1 MCYNGDTFSKGE
13 YKMRRL
19 SESEY
24 IYIESNFEEFICA
37 IRAGKAGSYEENPA
51 IYDGLTEYVVRNL
64 RRGQNLELYLSDLA
78 FMINNVE
85 GFPAINVIDA
95 IVFFNDNTLFKLNK
109 VLSKIYLVD
118 ENKYREMLSQARMF
132 LTPAAY
138 LKLFSALSVKNKIVL
153 NSIDETCLVDMV
165 KVVNDIKAASVLFEN
180 LSSTNKVAMKGIYNY
195 LVEHEAY
202 GEIVYALANSEEMDV
217 DIVKHAI
224 ALLIRNTDEDIVVP
238 CSAGFSAKEKNEL
251 FEYLISQ
258 FADNMDL
265 RYKLCDNF
273 IAVNSWLAEIYT
285 TYGKEDFAK
294 VEKGSTKF
302 FKKLGLDSLETG
314 LKDQDKHNKQVI
326 DFFLRLGVLGYE
338 IDDDNADVIDYFF
351 ERRIGNSEYDAS
363 TYLIYHDFIVERDKT
378 DERTS
383 LKTRLENIVKTD
395 NRYLAMRKY
404 VSSNPTPSPIY
415 SYLDKGS
422 ITKKDDKK

>member
-1 MCYNGDTFSKGE
+1 
-13 YKMRRL
+13 MRRL

-24 IYIESNFEEFICA
+24 LYIESNFEEFICA
-37 IRAGKAGSYEENPA
+37 IRAGKAGSYEDNPA

-64 RRGQNLELYLSDLA
+64 HRGQNLELYLSDLA

-85 GFPAINVIDA
+85 GFPAINIIDA
-95 IVFFNDNTLFKLNK
+95 IVYLNDNTLFKLK
-109 VLSKIYLVD
+109 RVLSKIYLVD

-132 LTPAAY
+132 LTPDAY

-153 NSIDETCLVDMV
+153 NSIDETCLVDMINAV
-165 KVVNDIKAASVLFEN
+165 DDIKAASVLFEN

-202 GEIVYALANSEEMDV
+202 GEIVYALGHSEEMDV

-238 CSAGFSAKEKNEL
+238 CSAGFSAKEKDEL

-258 FADNMDL
+258 FANNVDL

>member
-1 MCYNGDTFSKGE
+1 
-13 YKMRRL
+13 MRRL

-95 IVFFNDNTLFKLNK
+95 IVFLNDNTLFKLNK

-338 IDDDNADVIDYFF
+338 IDDDNVDVIDYFF

-415 SYLDKGS
+415 SYLDRGS

>member
-1 MCYNGDTFSKGE
+1 
-13 YKMRRL
+13 MRRL

-24 IYIESNFEEFICA
+24 LYIESNFEEFICA
-37 IRAGKAGSYEENPA
+37 IRAGKAGSYEDNPA
-51 IYDGLTEYVVRNL
+51 IYDGLTEYLVRNL
-64 RRGQNLELYLSDLA
+64 HRGQNLELYLSDLA

-85 GFPAINVIDA
+85 GFPAINIIDA
-95 IVFFNDNTLFKLNK
+95 IVYLNDNTLFKLK
-109 VLSKIYLVD
+109 RVLSKIYLVD

-132 LTPAAY
+132 LTPDAY

-153 NSIDETCLVDMV
+153 NSIDETCLVDMINAV
-165 KVVNDIKAASVLFEN
+165 DDIKAASVLFEN

-202 GEIVYALANSEEMDV
+202 GEIVYALGHSEEMDV

-238 CSAGFSAKEKNEL
+238 CSAGFSAKEKDEL

-258 FADNMDL
+258 FANNVDL

-314 LKDQDKHNKQVI
+314 LKGQDKHNKQVI

-338 IDDDNADVIDYFF
+338 IDDDNVDVIDYFF

-363 TYLIYHDFIVERDKT
+363 TYLIYHDFIVERKKT

-415 SYLDKGS
+415 SYLDRGS

>member
-1 MCYNGDTFSKGE
+1 
-13 YKMRRL
+13 MRRL

-24 IYIESNFEEFICA
+24 LYIESNFEEFICA
-37 IRAGKAGSYEENPA
+37 VRAGKAGSYEDNPA
-51 IYDGLTEYVVRNL
+51 IYDGLTEYLVRNL
-64 RRGQNLELYLSDLA
+64 HRGQNLELYLSDLA

-95 IVFFNDNTLFKLNK
+95 IVFLNDNTLFKLNK

-338 IDDDNADVIDYFF
+338 IDDDNVDVIDYFF

-363 TYLIYHDFIVERDKT
+363 TYLIYHDFIVERKKT

>member
-1 MCYNGDTFSKGE
+1 
-13 YKMRRL
+13 MRRL

-24 IYIESNFEEFICA
+24 LYIESNFEEFICA
-37 IRAGKAGSYEENPA
+37 IRAGKAGSYEDNPA
-51 IYDGLTEYVVRNL
+51 IYDGLTEYLVRNL
-64 RRGQNLELYLSDLA
+64 HRGQNLELYLSDLA

-85 GFPAINVIDA
+85 GFPAINIIDA
-95 IVFFNDNTLFKLNK
+95 IVYLNDNTLFKLK
-109 VLSKIYLVD
+109 RVLSKIYLVD

-132 LTPAAY
+132 LTPDAY

-165 KVVNDIKAASVLFEN
+165 KAVDDIKAASVLFEN

-202 GEIVYALANSEEMDV
+202 GEIVYALGHSEEMDV

-238 CSAGFSAKEKNEL
+238 CSAGFSAKEKDEL

-258 FADNMDL
+258 FANNVDL

-338 IDDDNADVIDYFF
+338 IDDDNVDVIDYFF

-363 TYLIYHDFIVERDKT
+363 TYLIYHDFIVERKKT

-415 SYLDKGS
+415 SYLDRGS

>member
-1 MCYNGDTFSKGE
+1 
-13 YKMRRL
+13 MRRL

-24 IYIESNFEEFICA
+24 LYIESNFEEFICA
-37 IRAGKAGSYEENPA
+37 IRAGKAGSYEDNPA

-95 IVFFNDNTLFKLNK
+95 IVYLNDNTLFKLNK

-165 KVVNDIKAASVLFEN
+165 KVVDDIKAASVLFEN

-202 GEIVYALANSEEMDV
+202 GEIVYALGHSEEMDV

-294 VEKGSTKF
+294 LEKGSTKF

-338 IDDDNADVIDYFF
+338 IDDDNVDVIDYFF

-415 SYLDKGS
+415 SYLDRGS

>member
-1 MCYNGDTFSKGE
+1 
-13 YKMRRL
+13 MRRL

-24 IYIESNFEEFICA
+24 LYIESNFEEFICA
-37 IRAGKAGSYEENPA
+37 IRGGKAGSYEDNPA

-64 RRGQNLELYLSDLA
+64 HRGQNLELYLSDLA

-95 IVFFNDNTLFKLNK
+95 IVFLNDNTLFKLNK

-363 TYLIYHDFIVERDKT
+363 TYLIYHDFIVERKKT

-415 SYLDKGS
+415 SYLDRGS

>member
-1 MCYNGDTFSKGE
+1 
-13 YKMRRL
+13 MRRL

-24 IYIESNFEEFICA
+24 LYIESNFEEFICA
-37 IRAGKAGSYEENPA
+37 IRAGKSGSYEDNPA
-51 IYDGLTEYVVRNL
+51 IYDGLTEYLVRNL
-64 RRGQNLELYLSDLA
+64 HRGQNLELYLSDLA

-85 GFPAINVIDA
+85 GFPAINIIDA
-95 IVFFNDNTLFKLNK
+95 IVYLNDNTLFKLK
-109 VLSKIYLVD
+109 RVLSKIYLVD
-118 ENKYREMLSQARMF
+118 ENKYREMLSQARIF
-132 LTPAAY
+132 LTPADY
-138 LKLFSALSVKNKIVL
+138 LKLFSSLSVKNKIVL
-153 NSIDETCLVDMV
+153 NSIDETCLVDMINAV
-165 KVVNDIKAASVLFEN
+165 DDIKAASVLFEN

-202 GEIVYALANSEEMDV
+202 GEIVYALGHSEEMDV

-238 CSAGFSAKEKNEL
+238 CSAGFSAKEKDEL

-258 FADNMDL
+258 FANNVDL

-338 IDDDNADVIDYFF
+338 IDDDNVDVIDYFF

-363 TYLIYHDFIVERDKT
+363 TYLIYHDFIVERKKT

-415 SYLDKGS
+415 SYLDRGS

>member
-1 MCYNGDTFSKGE
+1 
-13 YKMRRL
+13 MRRL

-24 IYIESNFEEFICA
+24 LYIKSNFEEFICA

-64 RRGQNLELYLSDLA
+64 HRGQNLELYLSDLA

-95 IVFFNDNTLFKLNK
+95 IVFLNDNTLFKLNK

-251 FEYLISQ
+251 FEFLISQ

-302 FKKLGLDSLETG
+302 FKKFGLDSLETG

>member
-1 MCYNGDTFSKGE
+1 
-13 YKMRRL
+13 MRRL

-24 IYIESNFEEFICA
+24 LYIESNFEEFICA
-37 IRAGKAGSYEENPA
+37 IRAGKAGSYEDNPA
-51 IYDGLTEYVVRNL
+51 IYDGLTEYLVRNL
-64 RRGQNLELYLSDLA
+64 HRGQNLELYLSDLA

-85 GFPAINVIDA
+85 GFPAINIIDA
-95 IVFFNDNTLFKLNK
+95 IVYLNDNTLFKLK
-109 VLSKIYLVD
+109 RVLSKIYLVD
-118 ENKYREMLSQARMF
+118 ENKYKEMLSQARMF
-132 LTPAAY
+132 LTPDAY

-153 NSIDETCLVDMV
+153 NSIDETCLVDMINAV
-165 KVVNDIKAASVLFEN
+165 DDIKAASVLFEN

-202 GEIVYALANSEEMDV
+202 GEIVYALGHSEEMDV

-238 CSAGFSAKEKNEL
+238 CSAGFSAKEKDEL

-258 FADNMDL
+258 FANNDDL

-338 IDDDNADVIDYFF
+338 IDDDNVDVIDYFF

-363 TYLIYHDFIVERDKT
+363 TYLIYHDFIVERKKT

-415 SYLDKGS
+415 SYLDRGS

>member
-1 MCYNGDTFSKGE
+1 
-13 YKMRRL
+13 MRRL

-24 IYIESNFEEFICA
+24 LYIESNFEEFICA
-37 IRAGKAGSYEENPA
+37 IRAGKAGSYEDNPA
-51 IYDGLTEYVVRNL
+51 IYDGLTEYLVRNL
-64 RRGQNLELYLSDLA
+64 HRGQNLELYLSDLA

-85 GFPAINVIDA
+85 GFPAINIIDA
-95 IVFFNDNTLFKLNK
+95 IVYINDNTLFKLK
-109 VLSKIYLVD
+109 RVLSKIYLVD

-132 LTPAAY
+132 LTPVDY
-138 LKLFSALSVKNKIVL
+138 LKLFSMLSVKNKIVL

-165 KVVNDIKAASVLFEN
+165 KVVDDIKAASVLFEN

-202 GEIVYALANSEEMDV
+202 GEIVYALGHSEEMDV

-238 CSAGFSAKEKNEL
+238 CSAGFSAKEKDEL

-258 FADNMDL
+258 FANNVDL

-294 VEKGSTKF
+294 LEKGSTKF

-314 LKDQDKHNKQVI
+314 LKNQDKHNKQVI

-338 IDDDNADVIDYFF
+338 IDDDNVDVIDYFF

-363 TYLIYHDFIVERDKT
+363 TYLIYHDFIVERKKT

-415 SYLDKGS
+415 SYLDRGS

>member
-1 MCYNGDTFSKGE
+1 
-13 YKMRRL
+13 
-19 SESEY
+19 
-24 IYIESNFEEFICA
+24 
-37 IRAGKAGSYEENPA
+37 
-51 IYDGLTEYVVRNL
+51 
-64 RRGQNLELYLSDLA
+64 
-78 FMINNVE
+78 MIN
-85 GFPAINVIDA
+85 A
-95 IVFFNDNTLFKLNK
+95 
-109 VLSKIYLVD
+109 VD
-118 ENKYREMLSQARMF
+118 
-132 LTPAAY
+132 
-138 LKLFSALSVKNKIVL
+138 
-153 NSIDETCLVDMV
+153 
-165 KVVNDIKAASVLFEN
+165 DIKAASVLFEN

-202 GEIVYALANSEEMDV
+202 GEIVYALGHSEEMDV

-238 CSAGFSAKEKNEL
+238 CSAGFSAKEKDEL

-258 FADNMDL
+258 FANNVDL

-338 IDDDNADVIDYFF
+338 IDDDNVDVIDYFF

-363 TYLIYHDFIVERDKT
+363 TYLIYHDFIVERKKT

-415 SYLDKGS
+415 SYLDRGS

>member
-1 MCYNGDTFSKGE
+1 
-13 YKMRRL
+13 MRRL

-24 IYIESNFEEFICA
+24 LYIESNFEEFICA
-37 IRAGKAGSYEENPA
+37 IRAGKAGSYEDNPA
-51 IYDGLTEYVVRNL
+51 IYDGLTEYLVRNL
-64 RRGQNLELYLSDLA
+64 HRGQNLELYLSDLA

-85 GFPAINVIDA
+85 GFPAINIIDA
-95 IVFFNDNTLFKLNK
+95 IVYLNDNTLFKLK
-109 VLSKIYLVD
+109 RVLSKIYLVD

-132 LTPAAY
+132 LTPVDY
-138 LKLFSALSVKNKIVL
+138 LKLFSMLSVKNKIVL
-153 NSIDETCLVDMV
+153 NSIDETCLVDMINAV
-165 KVVNDIKAASVLFEN
+165 DDIKAASVLFEN

-202 GEIVYALANSEEMDV
+202 GEIVYALGHSEEMDV

-238 CSAGFSAKEKNEL
+238 CSAGFSAKEKDEL

-258 FADNMDL
+258 FANNMDL

-294 VEKGSTKF
+294 LEKGSTKF

-338 IDDDNADVIDYFF
+338 IDDDNVDVIDYFF

-363 TYLIYHDFIVERDKT
+363 TYLIYHDFIVERKKT

-415 SYLDKGS
+415 SYLDRGS

>member
-1 MCYNGDTFSKGE
+1 
-13 YKMRRL
+13 MRRL

-24 IYIESNFEEFICA
+24 LYIESNFEEFICA
-37 IRAGKAGSYEENPA
+37 IRAGKAGSYEDNPA
-51 IYDGLTEYVVRNL
+51 IYDGLTEYLVRNL
-64 RRGQNLELYLSDLA
+64 HRGQNLELYLSDLA

-85 GFPAINVIDA
+85 GFPAINIIDA
-95 IVFFNDNTLFKLNK
+95 IVYLNDNTLFKLK
-109 VLSKIYLVD
+109 RVLSKIYLVD

-132 LTPAAY
+132 LTPDAY

-153 NSIDETCLVDMV
+153 NSIDETCLVDMINAV
-165 KVVNDIKAASVLFEN
+165 DDIKAASVLFEN

-202 GEIVYALANSEEMDV
+202 GEIVYALGHSEEMDV

-238 CSAGFSAKEKNEL
+238 CSAGFSAKEKDEL

-258 FADNMDL
+258 FANNDDL

-338 IDDDNADVIDYFF
+338 IDDDNVDVIDYFF

-363 TYLIYHDFIVERDKT
+363 TYLIYHDFIVERKKT

-415 SYLDKGS
+415 SYLDRGS

>member
-1 MCYNGDTFSKGE
+1 
-13 YKMRRL
+13 MRRL

-24 IYIESNFEEFICA
+24 LYIESNFEEFICA
-37 IRAGKAGSYEENPA
+37 IRAGKAGSYEDNPA
-51 IYDGLTEYVVRNL
+51 IYDGLTEYLVRNL
-64 RRGQNLELYLSDLA
+64 HRGQNLELYLSDLA

-85 GFPAINVIDA
+85 GFPAINIIDA
-95 IVFFNDNTLFKLNK
+95 IVYINDNTLFKLK
-109 VLSKIYLVD
+109 RVLSKIYLVD
-118 ENKYREMLSQARMF
+118 ENKYKEMLSQARMF
-132 LTPAAY
+132 LTPDAY

-153 NSIDETCLVDMV
+153 NSIDETCLVDMINAV
-165 KVVNDIKAASVLFEN
+165 DDIKAASVLFEN

-202 GEIVYALANSEEMDV
+202 GEIVYALGHSEEMDV

-238 CSAGFSAKEKNEL
+238 SSAGFSAKEKDEL

-258 FADNMDL
+258 FANNMDL

-294 VEKGSTKF
+294 LEKGSTKF

-338 IDDDNADVIDYFF
+338 IDDDNVDVIDYFF

-363 TYLIYHDFIVERDKT
+363 TYLIYHDFIVERKKT

-415 SYLDKGS
+415 SYLDRGS

>member
-1 MCYNGDTFSKGE
+1 
-13 YKMRRL
+13 MRRL

-24 IYIESNFEEFICA
+24 LYIESNFEEFICA
-37 IRAGKAGSYEENPA
+37 IRAGKAGSYEDNPA

-64 RRGQNLELYLSDLA
+64 HRGQNLELYLSDLA

-85 GFPAINVIDA
+85 GFPAINIIDA
-95 IVFFNDNTLFKLNK
+95 IVYLNDNTLFKLK
-109 VLSKIYLVD
+109 RVLSKIYLVD

-132 LTPAAY
+132 LTPDAY

-153 NSIDETCLVDMV
+153 NSIDETCLVDMINAV
-165 KVVNDIKAASVLFEN
+165 DDIKAASVLFEN

-202 GEIVYALANSEEMDV
+202 GEIVYALGHSEEMDV

-238 CSAGFSAKEKNEL
+238 CSAGFSAKEKDEL

-258 FADNMDL
+258 FANNVDL

-294 VEKGSTKF
+294 AEKGSTKF

-338 IDDDNADVIDYFF
+338 IDDDNVDVIDYFF

-415 SYLDKGS
+415 SYLDRGS

>member
-1 MCYNGDTFSKGE
+1 
-13 YKMRRL
+13 MRRL

-165 KVVNDIKAASVLFEN
+165 KVVDDIKAASVLFEN

-363 TYLIYHDFIVERDKT
+363 TYLIYHDFIVERKKT

-415 SYLDKGS
+415 SYLDRGS

>member
-1 MCYNGDTFSKGE
+1 
-13 YKMRRL
+13 MRRL

-24 IYIESNFEEFICA
+24 LYIESNFEEFICA
-37 IRAGKAGSYEENPA
+37 IRAGKAGSYEDNPA
-51 IYDGLTEYVVRNL
+51 IYDGLTEYLVRNL
-64 RRGQNLELYLSDLA
+64 HRGQNLELYLSDLA

-85 GFPAINVIDA
+85 GFPAINIIDA
-95 IVFFNDNTLFKLNK
+95 IVYLNDNTLFKLK
-109 VLSKIYLVD
+109 RVLSKIYLVD

-132 LTPAAY
+132 LTPDAY

-153 NSIDETCLVDMV
+153 NSIDETCLVDMINAV
-165 KVVNDIKAASVLFEN
+165 DDIKAASVLFEN

-202 GEIVYALANSEEMDV
+202 GEIVYALGHSEEMDV

-238 CSAGFSAKEKNEL
+238 CSAGFSAKEKDEL

-258 FADNMDL
+258 FANNVDL

-294 VEKGSTKF
+294 LEKGSTKF

-338 IDDDNADVIDYFF
+338 IDDDNVDVIDYFF

-415 SYLDKGS
+415 SYLDRGS

>member
-1 MCYNGDTFSKGE
+1 
-13 YKMRRL
+13 MRRL

-24 IYIESNFEEFICA
+24 LYIESNFEEFICA
-37 IRAGKAGSYEENPA
+37 IRAGKAGSYEDNPA
-51 IYDGLTEYVVRNL
+51 IYDGLTEYLVRNL
-64 RRGQNLELYLSDLA
+64 HRGQNLELYLSDLA

-85 GFPAINVIDA
+85 GFPAINIIDA
-95 IVFFNDNTLFKLNK
+95 IVYLNDNTLFKLK
-109 VLSKIYLVD
+109 RVLSKIYLVD

-132 LTPAAY
+132 LTPDAY

-153 NSIDETCLVDMV
+153 NSIDETCLVDMINAV
-165 KVVNDIKAASVLFEN
+165 DDIKAASVLFEN

-202 GEIVYALANSEEMDV
+202 GEIVYALGHSEEMDV

-238 CSAGFSAKEKNEL
+238 CSAGFSAKEKDEL

-258 FADNMDL
+258 FANNVDL

-338 IDDDNADVIDYFF
+338 IDDDNVDVIDYFF

-415 SYLDKGS
+415 SYLDRGS

>member
-1 MCYNGDTFSKGE
+1 
-13 YKMRRL
+13 MRRL

-24 IYIESNFEEFICA
+24 LYIESNFEEFICA
-37 IRAGKAGSYEENPA
+37 IRAGKAGSYEDNPA

-64 RRGQNLELYLSDLA
+64 HRGQNLELYLSDLA

-85 GFPAINVIDA
+85 GFPAINIIDA
-95 IVFFNDNTLFKLNK
+95 IVYLNDNTLFKLK
-109 VLSKIYLVD
+109 RVLSKIYLVD

-132 LTPAAY
+132 LTPDAY

-153 NSIDETCLVDMV
+153 NNIDETCLVDMINAV
-165 KVVNDIKAASVLFEN
+165 DDIKAASVLFEN

-202 GEIVYALANSEEMDV
+202 GEIVYALGHSEEMDV

-238 CSAGFSAKEKNEL
+238 CSAGFSAKEKDEL

-258 FADNMDL
+258 FANNVDL

-338 IDDDNADVIDYFF
+338 IDDDNVDVIDYFF

-363 TYLIYHDFIVERDKT
+363 TYLIYHDFIVERKKT

-415 SYLDKGS
+415 SYLDRGS

>member
-1 MCYNGDTFSKGE
+1 
-13 YKMRRL
+13 MRRL
-19 SESEY
+19 CESEY
-24 IYIESNFEEFICA
+24 LYIKSNFVDFICA
-37 IRAGKAGSYEENPA
+37 VRAGKAGSYEDNPA

-95 IVFFNDNTLFKLNK
+95 IVHLNDNTLFKLNK

-118 ENKYREMLSQARMF
+118 ENKYREMLSRARMF

-138 LKLFSALSVKNKIVL
+138 LKLFSALSVKNKIAL
-153 NSIDETCLVDMV
+153 NSVDETCLVDMV
-165 KVVNDIKAASVLFEN
+165 KAVDDIKAASVLFEN

-195 LVEHEAY
+195 LVEKEAY

-217 DIVKHAI
+217 DIVKRAI
-224 ALLIRNTDEDIVVP
+224 ALLIRNTNEDIVVP

-258 FADNMDL
+258 FANNVDL

-294 VEKGSTKF
+294 VEKNTARF

-363 TYLIYHDFIVERDKT
+363 TYLIYHDFIVKRKKT

-415 SYLDKGS
+415 SYLDRGS

>member
-1 MCYNGDTFSKGE
+1 
-13 YKMRRL
+13 MRRL

-24 IYIESNFEEFICA
+24 LYIESNFEEFICA
-37 IRAGKAGSYEENPA
+37 IRAGKAGSYEDNPA
-51 IYDGLTEYVVRNL
+51 IYDGLTEYLVRNL
-64 RRGQNLELYLSDLA
+64 HRGQNLELYLSDLA

-85 GFPAINVIDA
+85 GFPAINIIDA
-95 IVFFNDNTLFKLNK
+95 IVYLNDNTLFKLK
-109 VLSKIYLVD
+109 RVLSKIYLVD

-132 LTPAAY
+132 LTPDAY

-153 NSIDETCLVDMV
+153 NSIDETCLVDMINAV
-165 KVVNDIKAASVLFEN
+165 DDIKAASVLFEN

-202 GEIVYALANSEEMDV
+202 GEIVYALGHSEEMDV

-238 CSAGFSAKEKNEL
+238 SSAGFSAKEKDEL

-258 FADNMDL
+258 FANIVDL

-338 IDDDNADVIDYFF
+338 IDDDNVDVIDYFF

-363 TYLIYHDFIVERDKT
+363 TYLIYHDFIVERKKT

-415 SYLDKGS
+415 SYLDRGS

>member
-1 MCYNGDTFSKGE
+1 
-13 YKMRRL
+13 MRRL

>member
-1 MCYNGDTFSKGE
+1 
-13 YKMRRL
+13 MRRL

-24 IYIESNFEEFICA
+24 LYIESNFEEFICA
-37 IRAGKAGSYEENPA
+37 IRAGKAGSYEDNPA
-51 IYDGLTEYVVRNL
+51 IYDGLTEYLVRNL
-64 RRGQNLELYLSDLA
+64 HRGQNLELYLSDLA

-85 GFPAINVIDA
+85 GFPAINIIDA
-95 IVFFNDNTLFKLNK
+95 IVYLNDNTLFKLK
-109 VLSKIYLVD
+109 RVLSKIYLVD

-165 KVVNDIKAASVLFEN
+165 KVVDDIKAASVLFEN

-195 LVEHEAY
+195 LVEKEAY

-238 CSAGFSAKEKNEL
+238 CSAGFSAKEKDEL

-258 FADNMDL
+258 FANNVDL

>member
-1 MCYNGDTFSKGE
+1 
-13 YKMRRL
+13 MRRL

-24 IYIESNFEEFICA
+24 LYIESNFEEFICA
-37 IRAGKAGSYEENPA
+37 IRAGKAGSYEDNPA
-51 IYDGLTEYVVRNL
+51 IYDGLTAYLVRNL
-64 RRGQNLELYLSDLA
+64 HRGQNLELYLSDLA

-85 GFPAINVIDA
+85 GFPAINIIDA
-95 IVFFNDNTLFKLNK
+95 IVYLNDNTLFKLK
-109 VLSKIYLVD
+109 RVLSKIYLVD

-132 LTPAAY
+132 LTPDAY

-153 NSIDETCLVDMV
+153 NSIDETCLVDMINAV
-165 KVVNDIKAASVLFEN
+165 DDIKAASVLFEN

-202 GEIVYALANSEEMDV
+202 GEIVYALGHSEEMDV

-238 CSAGFSAKEKNEL
+238 CSAGFSAKEKDEL

-258 FADNMDL
+258 FANNVDL

-338 IDDDNADVIDYFF
+338 IDDDNVDVIDYFF

-363 TYLIYHDFIVERDKT
+363 TYLIYHDFIVERKKT

-415 SYLDKGS
+415 SYLDRGS

>member
-1 MCYNGDTFSKGE
+1 
-13 YKMRRL
+13 MRRL

-24 IYIESNFEEFICA
+24 LYIESNFEEFICA
-37 IRAGKAGSYEENPA
+37 IRAGKAGSYEDNPA

-64 RRGQNLELYLSDLA
+64 HRGQNLELYLSDLA

-85 GFPAINVIDA
+85 CFPAINIIDA
-95 IVFFNDNTLFKLNK
+95 IVYLNDNTLFKLK
-109 VLSKIYLVD
+109 RVLSKIYLVD

-132 LTPAAY
+132 LTPDAY

-153 NSIDETCLVDMV
+153 NSIDETCLVDMINAV
-165 KVVNDIKAASVLFEN
+165 DDIKAASVLFEN

-202 GEIVYALANSEEMDV
+202 GEIVYALGHSEEMDV

-238 CSAGFSAKEKNEL
+238 CSAGFSAKEKDEL

-258 FADNMDL
+258 FANNVDL

-338 IDDDNADVIDYFF
+338 IDDDNVDVIDYFF

-363 TYLIYHDFIVERDKT
+363 TYLIYHDFIVERKKT

-415 SYLDKGS
+415 SYLDRGS

>member
-1 MCYNGDTFSKGE
+1 
-13 YKMRRL
+13 MRRL

-24 IYIESNFEEFICA
+24 LYIESNFEEFICA
-37 IRAGKAGSYEENPA
+37 IRAGKAGSYEDNPA
-51 IYDGLTEYVVRNL
+51 IYDGLTEYLVRNL
-64 RRGQNLELYLSDLA
+64 HRGQNLELYLSDLA

-85 GFPAINVIDA
+85 GFPAINIIDA
-95 IVFFNDNTLFKLNK
+95 IVYLNDNTLFKLK
-109 VLSKIYLVD
+109 RVLSKIYLVD

-132 LTPAAY
+132 LTPDAY

-153 NSIDETCLVDMV
+153 NSIDETCLVDMINAV
-165 KVVNDIKAASVLFEN
+165 DDIKAASVLFEN

-202 GEIVYALANSEEMDV
+202 GEIVYALGHSEEMNV

-238 CSAGFSAKEKNEL
+238 CSAGFSAKEKDEL

-258 FADNMDL
+258 FANNVDL

-338 IDDDNADVIDYFF
+338 IDDDNVDVIDYFF

-415 SYLDKGS
+415 SYLDRGS

>member
-1 MCYNGDTFSKGE
+1 
-13 YKMRRL
+13 MRRL

-24 IYIESNFEEFICA
+24 LYIESNFEEFICA
-37 IRAGKAGSYEENPA
+37 IRAGKAGSYEDNPA

-64 RRGQNLELYLSDLA
+64 HRGQNLELYLSDLA

-85 GFPAINVIDA
+85 GFPAINIIDA
-95 IVFFNDNTLFKLNK
+95 IVYLNDNTLFKLK
-109 VLSKIYLVD
+109 RVLSKIYLVD

-132 LTPAAY
+132 LTPDAY

-153 NSIDETCLVDMV
+153 NSIDETCLVDMINAV
-165 KVVNDIKAASVLFEN
+165 DDIKAASVLFEN
-180 LSSTNKVAMKGIYNY
+180 LCSTNKVAMKGIYNY

-202 GEIVYALANSEEMDV
+202 GEIVYALGHSEEMDV

-238 CSAGFSAKEKNEL
+238 CSAGFSAKEKDEL

-258 FADNMDL
+258 FANNVDL

-338 IDDDNADVIDYFF
+338 IDDDNVDVIDYFF

-363 TYLIYHDFIVERDKT
+363 TYLIYHDFIVERKKT

-415 SYLDKGS
+415 SYLDRGS

>member
-1 MCYNGDTFSKGE
+1 
-13 YKMRRL
+13 MRRL

-165 KVVNDIKAASVLFEN
+165 KVVDDIKAASVLFEN

>member
-1 MCYNGDTFSKGE
+1 
-13 YKMRRL
+13 MRRL

-24 IYIESNFEEFICA
+24 LYIESNFEEFICA

-95 IVFFNDNTLFKLNK
+95 IVYLNDNTLFKLNK

-165 KVVNDIKAASVLFEN
+165 KVVDDIKAASVLFEN

>member
-1 MCYNGDTFSKGE
+1 
-13 YKMRRL
+13 MRRL

-24 IYIESNFEEFICA
+24 LYIESNFEEFICA
-37 IRAGKAGSYEENPA
+37 IRAGKAGSYEDNPA

-64 RRGQNLELYLSDLA
+64 HRGQNLELYLSDLA

-85 GFPAINVIDA
+85 GFPAINIIDA
-95 IVFFNDNTLFKLNK
+95 IVYLNDNTLFKLK
-109 VLSKIYLVD
+109 RVLSKIYLVD

-132 LTPAAY
+132 LTPDAY

-153 NSIDETCLVDMV
+153 NSIDETCLVDMINAV
-165 KVVNDIKAASVLFEN
+165 DDIKAASVLFEN

-202 GEIVYALANSEEMDV
+202 GEIVYALGHSEEMDV

-238 CSAGFSAKEKNEL
+238 CSAGFSAKEKDEL

-258 FADNMDL
+258 FANNVDL

-294 VEKGSTKF
+294 AEKGSTKF

-338 IDDDNADVIDYFF
+338 IDDDNVDVIDYFF

-363 TYLIYHDFIVERDKT
+363 TYLIYHDFIVERKKT

-415 SYLDKGS
+415 SYLDRGS

>member
-1 MCYNGDTFSKGE
+1 
-13 YKMRRL
+13 MRRL

-24 IYIESNFEEFICA
+24 LYIESNFEEFICA
-37 IRAGKAGSYEENPA
+37 IRAGKAGSYEDNPA
-51 IYDGLTEYVVRNL
+51 IYDGLTEYLVRNL
-64 RRGQNLELYLSDLA
+64 HRGQNLELYLSDLA

-85 GFPAINVIDA
+85 GFPAINIIDA
-95 IVFFNDNTLFKLNK
+95 IVYLNDNTLFKLK
-109 VLSKIYLVD
+109 RVLSKIYLVD

-132 LTPAAY
+132 LTPDAY

-153 NSIDETCLVDMV
+153 NSIDETCLVDMINAV
-165 KVVNDIKAASVLFEN
+165 DDIKAASVLFEN

-202 GEIVYALANSEEMDV
+202 GEIVYALGHSEEMDV

-238 CSAGFSAKEKNEL
+238 CSAGFSAKEKDEL

-258 FADNMDL
+258 FANNVDL

-338 IDDDNADVIDYFF
+338 IDDDNVDVIDYFF

-363 TYLIYHDFIVERDKT
+363 TYLIYHDFIVERKKT

-415 SYLDKGS
+415 SYLDRGS

>member
-1 MCYNGDTFSKGE
+1 
-13 YKMRRL
+13 MRRL

-24 IYIESNFEEFICA
+24 LYIESNFEEFICA
-37 IRAGKAGSYEENPA
+37 IRAGKAGSYEDNPA
-51 IYDGLTEYVVRNL
+51 IYDGLTEYLVRNL
-64 RRGQNLELYLSDLA
+64 HRGQNLELYLSDLA

-85 GFPAINVIDA
+85 GFPAINIIDA
-95 IVFFNDNTLFKLNK
+95 IVYLNDNTLFKLK
-109 VLSKIYLVD
+109 RVLSKIYLVD

-132 LTPAAY
+132 LTPDAY

-153 NSIDETCLVDMV
+153 NSIDETCLVDMINAV
-165 KVVNDIKAASVLFEN
+165 DDIKAASVLFEN

-202 GEIVYALANSEEMDV
+202 GEIVYALGHSEEMDV

-238 CSAGFSAKEKNEL
+238 CSAGFSAKEKDEL

-258 FADNMDL
+258 FANNVDL

-294 VEKGSTKF
+294 LEKGSTKF

-314 LKDQDKHNKQVI
+314 LKDQDRHNKQVI

-338 IDDDNADVIDYFF
+338 IDDDNVDVIDYFF

-415 SYLDKGS
+415 SYLDRGS

>member
-1 MCYNGDTFSKGE
+1 
-13 YKMRRL
+13 MRRL

-24 IYIESNFEEFICA
+24 LYIESNFEEFICA
-37 IRAGKAGSYEENPA
+37 VRAGKAGSYEDNPA
-51 IYDGLTEYVVRNL
+51 IYDGLTEYLVRNL
-64 RRGQNLELYLSDLA
+64 HRGQNLELYLSDLA

-85 GFPAINVIDA
+85 GFPAINIIDA
-95 IVFFNDNTLFKLNK
+95 IVYINDNTLFKLK
-109 VLSKIYLVD
+109 RVLSKIYLVD

-132 LTPAAY
+132 LTPVDY
-138 LKLFSALSVKNKIVL
+138 LKLFSMLSVKNKIVL
-153 NSIDETCLVDMV
+153 NSIDETCLVDMINAV
-165 KVVNDIKAASVLFEN
+165 DDIKAASVLFEN

-202 GEIVYALANSEEMDV
+202 GEIVYALGHSEEMDV

-238 CSAGFSAKEKNEL
+238 CSAGFSAKEKDEL

-258 FADNMDL
+258 FANNVDL

-338 IDDDNADVIDYFF
+338 IDDDNVDVIDYFF

-363 TYLIYHDFIVERDKT
+363 TYLIYHDFIVERKKT

-415 SYLDKGS
+415 SYLDRGS

>member
-1 MCYNGDTFSKGE
+1 
-13 YKMRRL
+13 MRRL

-24 IYIESNFEEFICA
+24 LYIESNFEEFICA
-37 IRAGKAGSYEENPA
+37 IRAGKAGSYEDNPA
-51 IYDGLTEYVVRNL
+51 IYDGLTEYLVRNL
-64 RRGQNLELYLSDLA
+64 HRGQNLELYLSDLA

-95 IVFFNDNTLFKLNK
+95 IVYLNDNTLFKLNK

-165 KVVNDIKAASVLFEN
+165 KVVDDIKAASVLFEN

-415 SYLDKGS
+415 SYLDRGS

>member
-1 MCYNGDTFSKGE
+1 
-13 YKMRRL
+13 MRRL

-37 IRAGKAGSYEENPA
+37 IRAGKAGSYEENSA

>member
-1 MCYNGDTFSKGE
+1 
-13 YKMRRL
+13 MRRL

-24 IYIESNFEEFICA
+24 LYIKSNFEEFICA

-64 RRGQNLELYLSDLA
+64 HRGQNLELYLSDLA

-95 IVFFNDNTLFKLNK
+95 IVFLNDNTLFKLNK

-165 KVVNDIKAASVLFEN
+165 KVVDDIKAASVLFEN

-195 LVEHEAY
+195 LVEKEAY
-202 GEIVYALANSEEMDV
+202 GEIVYALGHSEEMDV
-217 DIVKHAI
+217 DIVKRAI
-224 ALLIRNTDEDIVVP
+224 AVLIRNTDEDIVVP
-238 CSAGFSAKEKNEL
+238 CSAGFSAKEKDEL

-258 FADNMDL
+258 FANNMDL

-294 VEKGSTKF
+294 VEKGSAKF
-302 FKKLGLDSLETG
+302 FKRISLGSLETG
-314 LKDQDKHNKQVI
+314 LKDQDKHNKKII

-338 IDDDNADVIDYFF
+338 IDDDNVDVIDYYF

-415 SYLDKGS
+415 SYLDRGS